1 VNPRGTDMRVANSR
15 SSNAGA
21 LNMSATD
28 AAKMRGASAA
38 TGMAGSASAAT
49 ATATAT
55 AGGGRLGVG
64 DQQHTDRNDRSEN
77 AAFASH
83 KDEPPMANV

>member
-1 VNPRGTDMRVANSR
+1 MNPRGTDMRVANSR

-38 TGMAGSASAAT
+38 TGSSASDDKGAAS
-49 ATATAT
+49 
-55 AGGGRLGVG
+55 
-64 DQQHTDRNDRSEN
+64 TDSE
-77 AAFASH
+77 
-83 KDEPPMANV
+83 

>member
-1 VNPRGTDMRVANSR
+1 MRVANSR

-38 TGMAGSASAAT
+38 TGMAASASASAAT
-49 ATATAT
+49 
-55 AGGGRLGVG
+55 GGGRLGVG

-83 KDEPPMANV
+83 KDEPPMANVQK

>member
-1 VNPRGTDMRVANSR
+1 MRVANSR

-49 ATATAT
+49 ATATA
-55 AGGGRLGVG
+55 GGGRLGVG

>member
-1 VNPRGTDMRVANSR
+1 MRVANSR

-38 TGMAGSASAAT
+38 TGMAA
-49 ATATAT
+49 AT

-83 KDEPPMANV
+83 KDEPPMANVRK